1 MKKKQSTAV
10 RFTSDVVEQIMR
22 YRMTTLEA
30 VSTLPSARRLGRR
43 RIAGQ
48 LRQMCDRGRIAAAS
62 LFHQRRYFY
71 LPCDENVDLS
81 NGSQQKHGPLSEE
94 AKIRNYA
101 MLAFCCHAK
110 TNRHRLT
117 AAELTRFLPDIERF
131 GTALNY
137 YLDNSAS
144 RPRLGYIRVDTGGR
158 GRWDRILAKL
168 RSDVRLHSSRE
179 EVRRLIDQ
187 DAFEVTLITARPQK
201 GKRLADELN
210 RVSESQLAR
219 VHIAVVPELLHLIAP
234 LPQST

>member
-1 MKKKQSTAV
+1 MKEKQSTAV

-71 LPCDENVDLS
+71 LPSERKVDEP
-81 NGSQQKHGPLSEE
+81 NGPQHKHGPLSEE

-144 RPRLGYIRVDTGGR
+144 RPRLGPGGEGR
-158 GRWDRILAKL
+158 GPNFSCRW
-168 RSDVRLHSSRE
+168 SSCGPP
-179 EVRRLIDQ
+179 
-187 DAFEVTLITARPQK
+187 AWPARPDPVCPIRQQWPSV
-201 GKRLADELN
+201 R
-210 RVSESQLAR
+210 
-219 VHIAVVPELLHLIAP
+219 
-234 LPQST
+234 